1 MPQEKINCSLL
12 IIDDDIDVLTSAELF
27 LEENFKTVLTAS
39 DPKNIIPIIKKQDID
54 IVLLDMNF
62 RKGQMDGHEGIFWM
76 DNIKKQNSEIIVV
89 LMTAFGDIELAVNG
103 IKKGAFDF
111 VLKPWKNARL
121 LATLIAASRYKKS
134 TKESIKFKEQSNTL
148 KQDIDKNFSEIIG
161 KSPAI
166 KQLKE
171 TLKKVA
177 ETDANVLLLGEN
189 GTGKELAAHELHR
202 LSPRKDEAFIA
213 VDMGAI
219 TETLFESEIFGHTQ
233 GAFTDAKTDK
243 PGRFEIA
250 SGGTLFL
257 DEIGNLSYSLQAKIL
272 TVIQNRKIARV
283 GSTKQKPVDVRLIC
297 ATNMPLKQM
306 IDKGT
311 FRQDLFYRI
320 NTFEINIPPLRERKE
335 DIPVLAEYFLK
346 NFNQKYNK
354 PELKFHPK
362 TIIHLKKYQWPGN
375 IRELKNIIE
384 RVVVLSDGR
393 QLVID
398 QSLFSSYETNT
409 ENIKNNL
416 NLEENEK
423 HIILKAL
430 KKHQGNITKAAKE
443 LGIQRNAL
451 YRRLEKYGL

>member
-1 MPQEKINCSLL
+1 MFDCSLL

-27 LEENFKTVLTAS
+27 LEENFKTVITAS
-39 DPKNIIPIIKKQDID
+39 DPKSIIPTIKKQDID

-62 RKGQMDGHEGIFWM
+62 RKGQMDGHEGLFWM
-76 DNIKKQNSEIIVV
+76 DKIKELNPEIIII

-111 VLKPWKNARL
+111 VLKPWKNTRL
-121 LATLIAASRYKKS
+121 LTTLIAASRYKQSK
-134 TKESIKFKEQSNTL
+134 KESIKFKEQSNTL
-148 KQDIDKNFSEIIG
+148 RQDIDKNFSEMIG
-161 KSPAI
+161 ESPAI
-166 KQLKE
+166 IQLKE
-171 TLKKVA
+171 TLNKVA

-189 GTGKELAAHELHR
+189 GTGKELAARELHR

-219 TETLFESEIFGHTQ
+219 TETLFESEIFGHTK

-250 SGGTLFL
+250 DKGTIFL
-257 DEIGNLSYSLQAKIL
+257 DEIGNLSYSLQAKLL
-272 TVIQNRKIARV
+272 TVIQNRKVTRV
-283 GSTKQKPVDVRLIC
+283 GSSKEISIDVRLIC

-306 IDKGT
+306 IDEGK

-320 NTFEINIPPLRERKE
+320 NTFEINIPPLKERKE

-346 NFNQKYNK
+346 SFKQKYNK
-354 PELKFHPK
+354 PELTFHPK
-362 TIIHLKKYQWPGN
+362 SITQLKNYQWPGN

-384 RVVVLSDGR
+384 RLVVLSDGR

-398 QSLFSSYETNT
+398 QSLFSSYEKNT
-409 ENIKNNL
+409 DNIKNNL

-430 KKHQGNITKAAKE
+430 EKHKGNITKAAKE

>member
-1 MPQEKINCSLL
+1 M
-12 IIDDDIDVLTSAELF
+12 
-27 LEENFKTVLTAS
+27 
-39 DPKNIIPIIKKQDID
+39 
-54 IVLLDMNF
+54 
-62 RKGQMDGHEGIFWM
+62 
-76 DNIKKQNSEIIVV
+76 
-89 LMTAFGDIELAVNG
+89 
-103 IKKGAFDF
+103 
-111 VLKPWKNARL
+111 
-121 LATLIAASRYKKS
+121 
-134 TKESIKFKEQSNTL
+134 
-148 KQDIDKNFSEIIG
+148 IG
-161 KSPAI
+161 ESPAI
-166 KQLKE
+166 IQLKE
-171 TLKKVA
+171 TLNKVA

-189 GTGKELAAHELHR
+189 GTGKELAARELHR

-219 TETLFESEIFGHTQ
+219 TETLFESEIFGHTK

-250 SGGTLFL
+250 DKGTIFL
-257 DEIGNLSYSLQAKIL
+257 DEIGNLSCSLQAKLL
-272 TVIQNRKIARV
+272 TVIQNRKVTRV
-283 GSTKQKPVDVRLIC
+283 GSSKEISIDVRLIC

-306 IDKGT
+306 IDEGK

-320 NTFEINIPPLRERKE
+320 NTFEINIPPLKERKE

-346 NFNQKYNK
+346 SFKQKYNK
-354 PELKFHPK
+354 PELTFHPK
-362 TIIHLKKYQWPGN
+362 SITQLKNYQWPGN

-384 RVVVLSDGR
+384 RLVVLSDGR

-398 QSLFSSYETNT
+398 QSLFSSYEKNT
-409 ENIKNNL
+409 DNIKNNL

-430 KKHQGNITKAAKE
+430 EKHKGNITKAAKE